1 MSSLRRIAAVTH
13 TTATLIAQIRELDG
27 LLAQLR
33 ELDRLLAQLR
43 ELDRLRERLR
53 EAQLS
58 ARVSRRTNY
67 RITLH

>member
-13 TTATLIAQIRELDG
+13 TTDTLIAQIRELDR
-27 LLAQLR
+27 LRAQLR
-33 ELDRLLAQLR
+33 EV
-43 ELDRLRERLR
+43 DRLRERLR

-67 RITLH
+67 RISLH

>member
-1 MSSLRRIAAVTH
+1 MSSLRRIAAITH
-13 TTATLIAQIRELDG
+13 TTATLI
-27 LLAQLR
+27 AQLR